1 MRVHADGEAAESARQ
16 VNARAYA
23 VGPHV
28 VFAADEFSP
37 ATVEGRQLL
46 AHELTHVVQQG
57 GGATTV
63 QRQPK
68 SKADQEREAAIER
81 ARIGGAFCTN
91 AQDKTQS
98 EAEQK
103 LRLIPGKSDD
113 KKYAVSL
120 GGKDRALIQKKQ
132 AVSQLLWEIATKARF
147 FSGEER
153 LPTGSWSAMR

>member
-1 MRVHADGEAAESARQ
+1 MHADGEAAELARQ

-81 ARIGGAFCTN
+81 ARIGGA
-91 AQDKTQS
+91 S
-98 EAEQK
+98 
-103 LRLIPGKSDD
+103 
-113 KKYAVSL
+113 
-120 GGKDRALIQKKQ
+120 
-132 AVSQLLWEIATKARF
+132 AR
-147 FSGEER
+147 
-153 LPTGSWSAMR
+153 MRRTRRNRRQNRSCV